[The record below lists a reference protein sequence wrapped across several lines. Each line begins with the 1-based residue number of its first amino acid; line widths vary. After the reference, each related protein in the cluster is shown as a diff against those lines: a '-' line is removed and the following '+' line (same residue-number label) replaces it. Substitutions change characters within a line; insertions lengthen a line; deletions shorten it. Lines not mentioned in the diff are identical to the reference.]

1 MFIVEDKIYCIK
13 RCELSSVIITIS
25 GSFVLDDCILSLGY
39 LMGVLQ
45 IVYTP
50 TKQTTSTYCN
60 YNTWQLTA
68 FYRVYFIVNYK
79 HLNLLVLLSFIILM
93 IFVTLAKQNYKNPWR
108 LYRCIEI
115 CRKYLGYI
123 KYCLYIYTYIYA
135 YIHEG
140 ESNENLKSTIKIRN
154 TVRFAL

>member
-60 YNTWQLTA
+60 YNT
-68 FYRVYFIVNYK
+68 
-79 HLNLLVLLSFIILM
+79 
-93 IFVTLAKQNYKNPWR
+93 
-108 LYRCIEI
+108 
-115 CRKYLGYI
+115 
-123 KYCLYIYTYIYA
+123 
-135 YIHEG
+135 
-140 ESNENLKSTIKIRN
+140 
-154 TVRFAL
+154 